1 MAAIAANVAKI
12 PAWEVA
18 RRKRSYKQFI
28 SLNCV
33 KDSTIQLSDA
43 NASNF
48 DVTKLDVEKMKTLL
62 LNCVAALGIV
72 QQELDR
78 QAQPL
83 IVEEGDQPAVTKETQ
98 AALNK
103 VFKASLTTMATA
115 MLHDGSELPKQ
126 SNSVDSLLRSFP
138 VDYMQIDGRNWL
150 PLHYAVCAPS
160 VAEDAFKTIY
170 ANDPMALQKHHLQG
184 TGNLTG
190 FTPAHLLCMQ
200 EMTNRNVSLVR
211 HFSLINQ
218 QAFTMSA
225 SYTGRGDPLLYSYSA
240 LHAACDLGQP
250 TEELLKHLLQ
260 LDSSQTKKMYKE
272 KGLNPVGL
280 LCKNS
285 NSDDRSIAC
294 LLEVDS
300 SAEVVWRG
308 IVGCLKSSGDS
319 HLLEKVEMLLKAN
332 PDAAKHRD
340 SNGSNLLHFCREQ
353 RYLSPALCIEV
364 MKRILAI
371 HKDAVRE
378 VDSSLWLP
386 IHIAARYASLE
397 VLEFLLGLYK
407 ESATMLST
415 SSTNL
420 LYLAVHASKKTDME
434 AKVKFL
440 CTRYPA
446 MLLQVTDYGRT
457 PFISAVFTK
466 NIPAMRIFYEIGGQE
481 QLRTPMAHMDAD
493 DENNGRL
500 PLHMVINWHADC
512 LRGSLLSPEADC
524 FRMLLRWYPQAAA
537 IEGGVDMVFNN
548 DNDEEEEEEESRI
561 VFKKTP
567 YQLAVDEDL
576 PPYYRR
582 LLLRAAPELDPVEL
596 RRMNYEERRMAMFL
610 AFTAVTTQVK
620 PLLMARLRFEKKD
633 LVKHVISFL

>member
-1 MAAIAANVAKI
+1 MAAIAAKAAKI
-12 PAWEVA
+12 PAWEVG
-18 RRKRSYKQFI
+18 RKSRCYKQFI

-33 KDSTIQLSDA
+33 KDSTIQLNDA
-43 NASNF
+43 NANDF
-48 DVTKLDVEKMKTLL
+48 DVKKLDVEKMKTLL

-83 IVEEGDQPAVTKETQ
+83 IVEEGDQPVVTKETQ

-138 VDYMQIDGRNWL
+138 VDYTQIDGRNWL

-160 VAEDAFKTIY
+160 VTEDDVKRIY
-170 ANDPMALQKHHLQG
+170 AIDPMALQKHHLQG
-184 TGNLTG
+184 TGNLLG

-200 EMTNRNVSLVR
+200 EMSNRNVSLVR

-218 QAFTMSA
+218 QAFIMSA
-225 SYTGRGDPLLYSYSA
+225 SYAGRGDPLLYSYSA

-260 LDSSQTKKMYKE
+260 LDSCQTKKMRRE
-272 KGLNPVGL
+272 QGLTPLGL
-280 LCKNS
+280 LCNNGNS
-285 NSDDRSIAC
+285 NDRSIAC
-294 LLEVDS
+294 LLQVDS
-300 SAEVVWRG
+300 SAEVVWNG
-308 IVGCLKSSGDS
+308 IVGCLQSSDDS

-332 PDAAKHRD
+332 SDAAKHRD
-340 SNGSNLLHFCREQ
+340 SNGSNLLHFCR
-353 RYLSPALCIEV
+353 YLSSALCIEV

-371 HKDAVRE
+371 HTDAVRE
-378 VDSSLWLP
+378 ANADGWLP
-386 IHIAARYASLE
+386 IHSAARYSTVE
-397 VLEFLLGLYK
+397 VMEFLLGLYK
-407 ESATMLST
+407 ESATMLSP
-415 SSTNL
+415 SSVNL
-420 LYLAVHASKKTDME
+420 LYLAIHNSKNTNME
-434 AKVKFL
+434 AKVKYL
-440 CTRYPA
+440 SSRYPA
-446 MLLQVTDYGRT
+446 MLLQMTDYGRT

-466 NIPAMRIFYEIGGQE
+466 NIPAMRMLYEIGGQE

-493 DENNGRL
+493 EKNNGRL
-500 PLHMVINWHADC
+500 PLHMVIKWHAYW

-524 FRMLLRWYPQAAA
+524 FRMLLRWYPQAAGT
-537 IEGGVDMVFNN
+537 EGGVDMVFNN
-548 DNDEEEEEEESRI
+548 DDDEEEEEDEEEESRI

-567 YQLAVDEDL
+567 YQMAVDEKL

-582 LLLRAAPELDPVEL
+582 LLLRAALELNPVEL

-610 AFTAVTTQVK
+610 AFSAVTTQPT